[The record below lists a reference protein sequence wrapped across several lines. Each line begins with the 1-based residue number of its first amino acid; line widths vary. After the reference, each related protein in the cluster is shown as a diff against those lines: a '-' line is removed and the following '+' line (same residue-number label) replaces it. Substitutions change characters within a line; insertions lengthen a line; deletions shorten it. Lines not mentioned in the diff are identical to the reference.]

1 MSGIINILIVFMA
14 FSFFAT
20 GLECYLLYG
29 KKDNIFKVI
38 MTAIC
43 AIATVALCFIHL
55 NETLDNLDKKSYEE
69 NRKDSVPESY
79 LWPKEIFLKKL
90 KATYYQAK
98 KGQCDSDPFTTS
110 TGYKIDPKR
119 LRKGEL
125 KIVAVSRDLLSV
137 YPYGSTIYVHYPVH
151 LRGTYRVEDTM
162 NKRFKKRIDFLVH
175 DKIKVDS
182 VHIL

>member
-1 MSGIINILIVFMA
+1 MSGIINVLLVFMT

-29 KKDNIFKVI
+29 KKESIFKV
-38 MTAIC
+38 TLTVIC
-43 AIATVALCFIHL
+43 AIATIALCFVHL
-55 NETLDNLDKKSYEE
+55 NETLDNLDKKTIYED
-69 NRKDSVPESY
+69 NRKDNMEKSFCPE
-79 LWPKEIFLKKL
+79 KIQLKKF
-90 KATYYQAK
+90 KATFYQAVE
-98 KGQCDSDPFTTS
+98 GQCDSSPYETS
-110 TGYKIDPKR
+110 SGYKIDPKR

-151 LRGTYRVEDTM
+151 LRGNYKVEDTM

-175 DKIKVDS
+175 DKIVVDS
-182 VHIL
+182 VQIL